1 MRSWLKACVES
12 EKLVKACVESEK
24 LVKACVESEK
34 LVERALLMCV
44 VCLKCGEEYW
54 ILEYW

>member
-1 MRSWLKACVES
+1 MYKVSCWL
-12 EKLVKACVESEK
+12 KACVESEK

-44 VCLKCGEEYW
+44 VCLKCGGEDW